1 MEISD
6 ADANSQARE
15 IEMAKKGEI
24 ESLTQRLGG
33 AKLVLGSGCRRRFR
47 A

>member
-24 ESLTQRLGG
+24 ESLTQRPG
-33 AKLVLGSGCRRRFR
+33 AKVLL
-47 A
+47 